1 MVYKIKDT
9 LYLEETETVSDKA
22 FNDECPFPMW
32 ILNNPFISITDLDV
46 MI

>member
-9 LYLEETETVSDKA
+9 VYLEETETVSDKV
-22 FNDECPFPMW
+22 FDHERPFPM
-32 ILNNPFISITDLDV
+32 ILNNPFISINGLDV

>member
-9 LYLEETETVSDKA
+9 LYLEEKGIVSDKA
-22 FNDECPFPMW
+22 FVDERPFPM
-32 ILNNPFISITDLDV
+32 IHNNPFISINYLDV

>member
-1 MVYKIKDT
+1 MVYKFKDT
-9 LYLEETETVSDKA
+9 LYLEETETASDKA
-22 FNDECPFPMW
+22 FDDECPFPM